1 MGQFIR
7 SRREREKV
15 RVRSADCNARVRSA
29 DCNATSVVALGLCP
43 SAVFCMGLEAICF
56 MHSILKTMVSTDAL
70 CNFQ

>member
-15 RVRSADCNARVRSA
+15 RVRSADCNATSA
-29 DCNATSVVALGLCP
+29 VALGLCP

-70 CNFQ
+70 CSFQ